1 MCGRAKADSL
11 RQASTASHDRGRAY
25 RDSSDG
31 QRIVA
36 FLFSRTTREALLSE
50 KKEGHT

>member
-1 MCGRAKADSL
+1 MVCGMPALQVMIVAVLIERL
-11 RQASTASHDRGRAY
+11 GG
-25 RDSSDG
+25 G